1 MRQHFKSEH
10 FLCEEDDCITE
21 EFTAVFRSEIDL
33 RAHKAMV
40 HSRGLS
46 RQEARQQ
53 RTLDLDFSYA
63 PRGRQGN
70 EGDRGRGNRFTR
82 DTQREFDSRE
92 IPEQQI
98 VQQPPVK
105 IDASSEEQFPSLAPS
120 ASNASASQVQLANS
134 VRHVVYGQAGI
145 KKTKENFPAL
155 GGDSKSKPQQVSSE
169 KQPSQSRKQPS
180 ASSLFKAPKSNQQQQ
195 KQQAAP
201 KNQNKAAD
209 FPGLPQN
216 TSTKLSSTFM
226 TQPFSRPSTSSTTPV
241 KIAPKVLD
249 YPSLPQSSGKSKAKE
264 KEKLMEDM
272 VVLNNNIDKGLI
284 SAKHRSLMNDY
295 VSIASQMTKVQLVKQ
310 KDDVVADNTPKSVP
324 KLNSTNN
331 FPTLSSGTTSNDQPS
346 NKKLPEWIS
355 AKPTANKQPQ
365 KPNNPPNTP
374 KVPQNKQ
381 QNANGVKKPK
391 DEKKSKEKPREILTS
406 KNNEISVPPPPGFK
420 KADIVSQSK
429 FIPPPEMPKRNE
441 ALMEE
446 LEKILKTHEQ
456 MQEFKV
462 LSQLFRSG
470 SYFARSYYE
479 SCKGV
484 LGEKFDTVFPELIVL
499 LPDIE
504 KQQVKFTKKFRK
516 ILI

>member
-33 RAHKAMV
+33 RAHKATV

-46 RQEARQQ
+46 RTEARQA
-53 RTLDLDFSYA
+53 RTLDLEFAPYA

-70 EGDRGRGNRFTR
+70 EGERGRGGRFTR

-120 ASNASASQVQLANS
+120 ASNASAPQVQLANS

-155 GGDSKSKPQQVSSE
+155 GGGVAPSPAPSV
-169 KQPSQSRKQPS
+169 KQSQSYKQPS
-180 ASSLFKAPKSNQQQQ
+180 ASSLFKAQKSNQPQQ

-201 KNQNKAAD
+201 KTQNRAAD
-209 FPGLPQN
+209 FPTLPQN
-216 TSTKLSSTFM
+216 NSTKLSSHFM
-226 TQPFSRPSTSSTTPV
+226 SQPISRPSTSATTPV
-241 KIAPKVLD
+241 KTSSKVSDFPTLT
-249 YPSLPQSSGKSKAKE
+249 QNSSKSKA

-272 VVLNNNIDKGLI
+272 VVLNNNIDKGLV
-284 SAKHRSLMNDY
+284 SAKHRNLMNDY
-295 VSIASQMTKVQLVKQ
+295 VSMASQMTKVQLVKQ
-310 KDDVVADNTPKSVP
+310 KDETLLDNTPKFVP

-331 FPTLSSGTTSNDQPS
+331 FPTLGSGASSNDQSS

-355 AKPTANKQPQ
+355 AKPASNKQPQ
-365 KPNNPPNTP
+365 KPINTP
-374 KVPQNKQ
+374 KVPQSKQ
-381 QNANGVKKPK
+381 QNVNGMKKAK
-391 DEKKSKEKPREILTS
+391 DEKKVKEQKPREVLTN

-420 KADIVSQSK
+420 KADISSHTK

-446 LEKILKTHEQ
+446 LERILKTHEQ

-462 LSQLFRSG
+462 LSQLFRNG

-504 KQQVKFTKKFRK
+504 KQQVRKFQ
-516 ILI
+516 II